1 MQNDGKPFAPYKF
14 THGEFDIS
22 IVSDGFIALPAEIIM
37 PEADNEQ
44 RRSILARLGGGRSTA
59 PMYTNIP
66 IIKTGKEVVI
76 VDTGSG
82 SQFQDTAG
90 ALEQNLKLA
99 GIDPATVTKVVLTHA
114 HPDHM
119 GGVLKDDGSL
129 LFPNAQH
136 LISADEWS
144 FWQDDS
150 KLAEGLR
157 PFAAGAR
164 SNFVAIGERLTMVK
178 PGEAVVNGIEIVAT
192 PGHTGGHISLSL
204 AGADGLLISGDA
216 LTNPIVSFEHPD
228 WRFGFDADHETAVQT
243 RKVLL
248 DRFARTATRLLGY
261 HWRYPGIGKVDRVSD
276 GYRLL

>member
-1 MQNDGKPFAPYKF
+1 MQKEDRPYVPYNF

-22 IVSDGFIALPAEIIM
+22 VVSDGFIALPAEIIM
-37 PEADNEQ
+37 PQASEEDQ
-44 RRSILARLGGGRSTA
+44 RSILARLGGGRSTA

-66 IIKTGKEVVI
+66 VIKTGRDIII

-90 ALEQNLKLA
+90 ALEQNLRLA
-99 GIDPATVTKVVLTHA
+99 DIDPASVTKVILTHA

-119 GGVLKDDGSL
+119 GGVLRDNGSL
-129 LFPNAQH
+129 LFSNAEH
-136 LISADEWS
+136 LVSVDEWS
-144 FWQDDS
+144 FWQDDT

-164 SNFVAIGERLTMVK
+164 SNFAAIGERLTMVT
-178 PGEAVVNGIEIVAT
+178 PGEAAINGIEIIAT

-204 AGADGLLISGDA
+204 EGADGLLITGDA

-228 WRFGFDADHETAVQT
+228 WRFGFDADHETAVRT
-243 RKVLL
+243 RRKLL
-248 DRFARTATRLLGY
+248 DRFARSSTKLLGY
-261 HWRYPGIGKVDRVSD
+261 HWRYPGIGKVKRLDED
-276 GYRLL
+276 YRLV